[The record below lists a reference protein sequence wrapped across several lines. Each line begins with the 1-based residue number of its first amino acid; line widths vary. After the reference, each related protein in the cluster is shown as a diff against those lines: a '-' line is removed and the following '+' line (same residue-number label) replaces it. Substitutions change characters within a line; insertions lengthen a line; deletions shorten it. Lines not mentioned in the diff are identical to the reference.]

1 MGGGSKPMAQ
11 QPLGPAGPGSDDWPD
26 DLWPDDDSNGVAGH
40 PAAPS
45 MPPGPPPGQPGGG
58 PAGRRFSPTTLAVV
72 IVVAIVAG
80 AGIALGLQVFGSPA
94 ASTPPSQP
102 SALGPVQPGGQAGPG
117 GQVGPG
123 GAVPGG
129 GVPGG
134 GAGTGQA
141 FVIGK
146 VLKVSATS
154 ITIGGPGRSITASIT
169 SSTRIA
175 GKASAISGV
184 KAGDQVSAQI
194 TESSGNATVA
204 AIQDPAQMP
213 GGGVP
218 GG

>member
-1 MGGGSKPMAQ
+1 MSQ
-11 QPLGPAGPGSDDWPD
+11 RSSDSTGPGNDDWPD
-26 DLWPDDDSNGVAGH
+26 DLWPGDDD
-40 PAAPS
+40 AAPS
-45 MPPGPPPGQPGGG
+45 GHGGPGAGGAQSAPPVPPGWPQQRPP
-58 PAGRRFSPTTLAVV
+58 RRRLHPLVMIALG
-72 IVVAIVAG
+72 AALAG
-80 AGIALGLQVFGSPA
+80 AGIALGLQVFSSSPT
-94 ASTPPSQP
+94 ASTSSGARPSN
-102 SALGPVQPGGQAGPG
+102 PVPEQPGGNLQPG
-117 GQVGPG
+117 GNGQP
-123 GAVPGG
+123 AP
-129 GVPGG
+129 PG

-175 GKASAISGV
+175 GKVSAISGV